1 MALDVKSKKRT
12 KNEMLQQSNQKESQQ
27 VLGFYL
33 S

>member
-1 MALDVKSKKRT
+1 MALDVKSKKKT